1 MSPNSIMA
9 TSAAAAA
16 LSPATAAS
24 TASSPKTGDAKP
36 SNAQQILVT
45 LAVNALELGIVIV
58 GSYYLSGWLSKKIQS
73 QQLSRPSNEEA
84 RKRLERMLMERA
96 EGEAM
101 EGENDDEHD
110 DAESRHL
117 AVQRQLARA
126 LDLNEYETAIA
137 EDVIDPKDIAVT
149 FRDVGGID
157 PIKTELWDLVV
168 LPLLRPDLFRS
179 VSGLVTPPRG
189 ILLYGAPGTGKTML
203 AKAIARESR
212 ATFVNVRL
220 SSIMDKWFG
229 ESNKLVSATFSLA
242 RKLAPSV
249 IFIDEIDTFLS
260 QRDSSEGSATST
272 MKSEFLT
279 LWDGMTT
286 DSRKEESRP
295 VIVLGATNRPYDVD
309 SAILRRLPRTFE
321 IGLPDMKSR
330 MQILNLF
337 LEKQPMTEKARMSI
351 PALANVTEGY
361 SGSDLKELCRAAAM
375 EPIRELTRAASQMA
389 VMGLNAVEGSDNDND
404 DSESTDQM
412 DDPYY
417 HTPQEASKGLS
428 VEQRNKKTKIRALG
442 SGKARKVYG
451 PPRGT
456 KVRPV
461 DEKDLA
467 AALKKVKRTGES
479 ARNFLRRESS
489 LGIPASSSGG
499 NGGGNTG
506 IDMDELARGVQM
518 LQTLMG
524 AQQNSGGEEGSSPFG
539 EDQQETG
546 GIPNIN

>member
-84 RKRLERMLMERA
+84 RKRLERMLLERA

-220 SSIMDKWFG
+220 SSIMDEWFG

-330 MQILNLF
+330 MQILDLF
-337 LEKQPMTEKARMSI
+337 LEKQPMTEKARRSI

-404 DSESTDQM
+404 KM

-428 VEQRNKKTKIRALG
+428 VEQRNKKTKIRAFG

-524 AQQNSGGEEGSSPFG
+524 AQQNSGGEEGSPFG

>member
-9 TSAAAAA
+9 TSAAVAV
-16 LSPATAAS
+16 SPGAS
-24 TASSPKTGDAKP
+24 ASSPKTGDAKQQP

-45 LAVNALELGIVIV
+45 LAVNALELGVVII

-101 EGENDDEHD
+101 GEGDGDEYDDD
-110 DAESRHL
+110 VESRHL

-203 AKAIARESR
+203 AKAIAKESR

-249 IFIDEIDTFLS
+249 IFIDEIDTFLN

-286 DSRKEESRP
+286 DSKKEESRP

-321 IGLPDMKSR
+321 IGLPDEKSR

-337 LEKQPMTEKARMSI
+337 LEKQPMTEKARRSI

-375 EPIRELTRAASQMA
+375 EPIRELTRASSQMA
-389 VMGLNAVEGSDNDND
+389 VMGLNAVEESDNDND
-404 DSESTDQM
+404 QK

-442 SGKARKVYG
+442 SGGGKARRVYG

-524 AQQNSGGEEGSSPFG
+524 AQQNSGSEEGSPFG
-539 EDQQETG
+539 EDQEETG
-546 GIPNIN
+546 DIPNIN

>member
-1 MSPNSIMA
+1 MA
-9 TSAAAAA
+9 TSAAAA
-16 LSPATAAS
+16 TAGSSNS
-24 TASSPKTGDAKP
+24 TGKAQSGGDAGKQ

-45 LAVNALELGIVIV
+45 LAVNALELGIVIA

-84 RKRLERMLMERA
+84 RKRLERMLTERA
-96 EGEAM
+96 EKEALDSGVYD
-101 EGENDDEHD
+101 EEDDE
-110 DAESRHL
+110 ARQI
-117 AVQRQLARA
+117 AVQRQLAMA

-137 EDVIDPKDIAVT
+137 EDVIDPTDIDVT

-157 PIKTELWDLVV
+157 PIKTELFDLVV

-179 VSGLVTPPRG
+179 DSGLVTPPRG

-203 AKAIARESR
+203 AKAIAKESR

-229 ESNKLVSATFSLA
+229 ESNKLVAATFSLA

-249 IFIDEIDTFLS
+249 IFIDEIDTFLN

-286 DSRKEESRP
+286 DSRKEELRP

-321 IGLPDMKSR
+321 IGLPDMNSR
-330 MQILNLF
+330 LQILQLF
-337 LEKQPMTEKARMSI
+337 LEKQPMTDKARKSI

-375 EPIRELTRAASQMA
+375 EPIRELTRKSSQMA
-389 VMGLNAVEGSDNDND
+389 VMGLDAVQEGEDDDTDND
-404 DSESTDQM
+404 EGTGGEM

-417 HTPQEASKGLS
+417 HTPQEASQGLS
-428 VEQRNKKTKIRALG
+428 VEQRNKKSRIQARRG
-442 SGKARKVYG
+442 GRRPRKVYG

-489 LGIPASSSGG
+489 LGIPVSSNGSNGG
-499 NGGGNTG
+499 NNAG

-518 LQTLMG
+518 LQALMG
-524 AQQNSGGEEGSSPFG
+524 AQQRNGNGSADDDDSPFG
-539 EDQQETG
+539 EDQQVTG
-546 GIPNIN
+546 DIPNIN

>member
-16 LSPATAAS
+16 LSPASTGPAANAA
-24 TASSPKTGDAKP
+24 ASSPKTGDAKP

-101 EGENDDEHD
+101 GENDDEHD
-110 DAESRHL
+110 DVESRHL

-137 EDVIDPKDIAVT
+137 EDVIDPRDIAVT

-203 AKAIARESR
+203 AKAIAKESR

-337 LEKQPMTEKARMSI
+337 LEKQPMTEKARRSI

-389 VMGLNAVEGSDNDND
+389 VMGLNAVEEGDIEN
-404 DSESTDQM
+404 DQM

-456 KVRPV
+456 KVRPI

-489 LGIPASSSGG
+489 LGIPASSTGG
-499 NGGGNTG
+499 NGGGITG

-524 AQQNSGGEEGSSPFG
+524 AQRKSGSEEGSPFG

-546 GIPNIN
+546 DVPNIN

>member
-1 MSPNSIMA
+1 MA
-9 TSAAAAA
+9 TSVAAAT
-16 LSPATAAS
+16 SGSSSAS
-24 TASSPKTGDAKP
+24 TAQSGGDAGKQQ

-45 LAVNALELGIVIV
+45 LAVNALELGIVIA

-84 RKRLERMLMERA
+84 RKRLERMLTERA
-96 EGEAM
+96 EKEADGGVYD
-101 EGENDDEHD
+101 EDDEE
-110 DAESRHL
+110 ARAV
-117 AVQRQLARA
+117 AVQRQLAMA

-137 EDVIDPKDIAVT
+137 EDVIDPTDIDVT

-157 PIKTELWDLVV
+157 PIKTELFDLVV

-179 VSGLVTPPRG
+179 DSGLVTPPRG

-203 AKAIARESR
+203 AKAIAKESR

-229 ESNKLVSATFSLA
+229 ESNKLVAATFSLA

-249 IFIDEIDTFLS
+249 IFIDEIDTFLN

-286 DSRKEESRP
+286 DSRKEELRP

-321 IGLPDMKSR
+321 IGLPDMNSR
-330 MQILNLF
+330 HQILSLF
-337 LEKQPMTEKARMSI
+337 LEKQPMTEKARRSI

-375 EPIRELTRAASQMA
+375 EPIRELTRKSSQMA
-389 VMGLNAVEGSDNDND
+389 VMGLDAVREGEDDDTENDK
-404 DSESTDQM
+404 STDGT

-417 HTPQEASKGLS
+417 HTPEEASKGLS
-428 VEQRNKKTKIRALG
+428 VEQRNKKSKIQ
-442 SGKARKVYG
+442 ARRGGRRPRKIYG

-489 LGIPASSSGG
+489 LGIPTSSNGKNGG
-499 NGGGNTG
+499 NNSG

-518 LQTLMG
+518 LQALMG
-524 AQQNSGGEEGSSPFG
+524 AQQKPNDGTGDADSPFG
-539 EDQQETG
+539 EDQQVTG
-546 GIPNIN
+546 DIPNIN

>member
-84 RKRLERMLMERA
+84 RKRLERMLLERA

-101 EGENDDEHD
+101 EGEKDDEYD
-110 DAESRHL
+110 DVESRHL

-337 LEKQPMTEKARMSI
+337 LEKQPMTEKARRSI

-389 VMGLNAVEGSDNDND
+389 VMGLNAVEGSDNDNTD
-404 DSESTDQM
+404 GAEGADQM

-479 ARNFLRRESS
+479 ARNFLRKESS

-524 AQQNSGGEEGSSPFG
+524 AQQNSGGE
-539 EDQQETG
+539 
-546 GIPNIN
+546 